1 MQLPHAV
8 SVVVVI
14 VVVIVVTLAEV
25 YCSNSGNA
33 EELPPPNAH
42 LS

>member
-33 EELPPPNAH
+33 EERPPPNAH